1 MNLGWTE
8 TKLNRIFPEAGIED
22 NLAVA
27 GCSSPTTLTASSRPE
42 RLAVNIRARA
52 ETVGCAYGKP
62 ESQRIDVYH
71 FLF

>member
-8 TKLNRIFPEAGIED
+8 TKRNRLFPEVGIED

-27 GCSSPTTLTASSRPE
+27 GCSSSTTLAAGSRPE
-42 RLAVNIRARA
+42 RIAFNTRARA
-52 ETVGCAYGKP
+52 ETGCAYGKP
-62 ESQRIDVYH
+62 KSQRIDVYH